1 MCEICKDYKTG
12 MYLADMQTKYKL
24 SAKKIKQQLALC
36 NTPIIETHNR
46 ALYFHADEI
55 IHQYTVENLSSSAIG
70 KIHNLSDRTVI
81 KILEFNGIQKKRH
94 GQKTWRDMHFFK
106 NCDTEEKAYIIGFL
120 FADGNVSADGVVQA
134 TQMAK
139 RKDIIEQIC
148 KVFNCPIH
156 YTEKKD
162 QYYFSIVEPE
172 WVKDLAKF
180 GIVPNKST
188 TSTFYVDDIPV
199 ELRRHFLRGL
209 FDGDGLCYINES
221 NNGRLV
227 VGFCSHFK
235 ETVAKFYEVLGI
247 PSGVISKGAV
257 HFATLAKANILPFYK
272 TMYTDAK
279 MYTTVKKHIIEQFI
293 DNTELI

>member
-1 MCEICKDYKTG
+1 MAMLVRTV
-12 MYLADMQTKYKL
+12 LSKL
-24 SAKKIKQQLALC
+24 LKWLSEKI
-36 NTPIIETHNR
+36 
-46 ALYFHADEI
+46 
-55 IHQYTVENLSSSAIG
+55 LSSKFARCLIAPSI
-70 KIHNLSDRTVI
+70 
-81 KILEFNGIQKKRH
+81 IQR
-94 GQKTWRDMHFFK
+94 
-106 NCDTEEKAYIIGFL
+106 
-120 FADGNVSADGVVQA
+120 
-134 TQMAK
+134 
-139 RKDIIEQIC
+139 
-148 KVFNCPIH
+148 
-156 YTEKKD
+156 KKD

-247 PSGVISKGAV
+247 PSGVISKGTV